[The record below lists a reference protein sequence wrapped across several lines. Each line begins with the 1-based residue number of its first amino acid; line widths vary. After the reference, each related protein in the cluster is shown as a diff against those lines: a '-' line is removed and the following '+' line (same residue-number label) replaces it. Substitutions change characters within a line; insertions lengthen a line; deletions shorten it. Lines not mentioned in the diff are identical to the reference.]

1 MKLIFVLIFTIP
13 NIYTMYLT
21 IYYKIPGFIKSV
33 EEHMDPHDAKIIGMF
48 TLFQLIFTILA
59 LIPTPLMFN
68 YERINAIY
76 LVMLTG
82 AAIWNGGRFYIQVFS
97 QRYNSKF
104 MPRRSSIAPKTE

>member
-1 MKLIFVLIFTIP
+1 
-13 NIYTMYLT
+13 MYLT

-82 AAIWNGGRFYIQVFS
+82 AAIWNGARFYIQVFS